1 MKRLIFLFCIL
12 PILIF
17 PVSALDYTAPEAP
30 EDALELMDSESSDF
44 ASDLWIII
52 SRGIQTLQPKLAGA
66 MELCAAIFAVAML
79 LSLLK
84 NLPGNTG
91 KTVELAGVAVVTAF
105 MLGQTQSMVSLA
117 SETVTELSEYGK
129 LLLPVMT
136 AAMAAQG
143 SVTASAALYTA
154 TAVFDAV
161 LSSGISKL
169 LVPMVYIFLI
179 LSVAASATGESM
191 LSRLRDLMKWL
202 VTWCLKTVLYIFT
215 GYITIT
221 GVING
226 TTDAAALKA
235 AKLTM
240 SGMIPVVG
248 GILSDAS
255 EAVLV
260 SAGVMKNAVGVYGL
274 LALIAIWIAPFLQI
288 GAQYLLL
295 KLTAALCQIFD
306 IKAVNEVIQAF
317 STAMGLLLGMI
328 GSVCVM
334 LLISVVCFMKGVT

>member
-44 ASDLWIII
+44 ASDLWTVI
-52 SRGIQTLQPKLAGA
+52 SRGIQTLQPKLAEA

-260 SAGVMKNAVGVYGL
+260 SAGVMKNAVGIYGL

-288 GAQYLLL
+288 GVQYLLL